1 MNSEKWK
8 TKVKSGNDFHFSL
21 IFHSIFQFAVK
32 SENQKWK
39 VKNQYDLLY
48 VGIST

>member
-8 TKVKSGNDFHFSL
+8 TKVKSDNDFHFSL
-21 IFHSIFQFAVK
+21 PFFSAVK

-39 VKNQYDLLY
+39 VKNQYD
-48 VGIST
+48 SNM